1 MFGLVN
7 KVWTMLA
14 EIHLKFL
21 SHRCVILVEVSEILP
36 WFSFS
41 YEEEKLR
48 IQLYSTTSIHS
59 RPMHN
64 YLLHTS
70 DS

>member
-7 KVWTMLA
+7 KVWTMLT

-21 SHRCVILVEVSEILP
+21 SHQYVILVEVSEILP

-48 IQLYSTTSIHS
+48 IQSYSTT
-59 RPMHN
+59 
-64 YLLHTS
+64 
-70 DS
+70 